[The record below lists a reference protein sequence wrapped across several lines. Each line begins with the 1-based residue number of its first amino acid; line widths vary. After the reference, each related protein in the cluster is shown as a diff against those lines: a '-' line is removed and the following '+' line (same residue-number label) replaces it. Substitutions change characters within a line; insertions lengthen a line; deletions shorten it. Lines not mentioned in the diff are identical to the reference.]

1 LDVENL
7 EEIEME
13 LQPPTEEIKLVTKLT
28 MPSRKLKV
36 QISNELL
43 SELEKLNLGFR
54 LN

>member
-1 LDVENL
+1 MEAPKENVKVVN
-7 EEIEME
+7 
-13 LQPPTEEIKLVTKLT
+13 QLV

-43 SELEKLNLGFR
+43 AELERKQIDFR